1 LELLREY
8 SAVEPYN
15 PAAKNHMNDD
25 SNLVSEDFHYELDEN
40 AIQEAGRVA
49 PMAPPSIPDYLQ
61 DTYWWAYLHPN
72 SFWFFEREWVVNLIL
87 WGNMK
92 KLTNAVLDE
101 MDLQS
106 GSNVL
111 QVACVY
117 GDFSNRLASHL
128 GKTQSR
134 LSVVDVAPI
143 QISNIKKKLQAHDN
157 VSVHHQDSTCMSF
170 QNDNFEE
177 TVVFFLLH
185 EQPEHARRKTVAE
198 AIRVTRPGGRVIFV
212 DYHGPRR
219 SNPMRYVMKPILA
232 MLEPYAMDLWR
243 EELPEYMPEGI
254 TSEQVSSS
262 FYFGGLYQ
270 KVVVSL

>member
-1 LELLREY
+1 
-8 SAVEPYN
+8 
-15 PAAKNHMNDD
+15 MNDD
-25 SNLVSEDFHYELDEN
+25 SRVLADNYHYEVSDPTG
-40 AIQEAGRVA
+40 QETAVA
-49 PMAPPSIPDYLQ
+49 VPLAPPAIPDYLQ
-61 DTYWWAYLHPN
+61 DTYWWAYLHPK
-72 SFWFFEREWVVNLIL
+72 SFYFFEREWVVNLIL

-101 MDLQS
+101 MELKPQ
-106 GSNVL
+106 SNVL

-128 GKTQSR
+128 GQTQSR

-143 QISNIKKKLQAHDN
+143 QIENVEKKLAAHDN

-170 QNDNFEE
+170 PNDSFEE

-185 EQPEHARRKTVAE
+185 EQPEQARRKTVAE

-212 DYHGPRR
+212 DYHGPER
-219 SNPMRYVMKPILA
+219 SNPMRYVMKPILT
-232 MLEPYAMDLWR
+232 MLEPFAMDLWR
-243 EELPEYMPEGI
+243 AELPAFMPAEI
-254 TSEQVSSS
+254 KAEQLSSS

-270 KVVVSL
+270 KVVLKL

>member
-1 LELLREY
+1 
-8 SAVEPYN
+8 
-15 PAAKNHMNDD
+15 MNDD
-25 SNLVSEDFHYELDEN
+25 SRAVTEN
-40 AIQEAGRVA
+40 YQYEAGDNAGQQAAYVV

-61 DTYWWAYLHPN
+61 DTYWWAYLHPK

-87 WGNMK
+87 WGNMG

-101 MDLQS
+101 MELQPHS
-106 GSNVL
+106 SVL

-128 GKTQSR
+128 AQTQSK

-143 QISNIKKKLQAHDN
+143 QLRNVEKKLDGQDN

-170 QNDNFEE
+170 PSDSFAE

-185 EQPEHARRKTVAE
+185 EQPEEARRKTVAE

-212 DYHGPRR
+212 DYHGPQR
-219 SNPMRYVMKPILA
+219 SNPMRYVMKPILS
-232 MLEPYAMDLWR
+232 MLEPFAMDLWR
-243 EELPEYMPEGI
+243 EELPVFMPPEI
-254 TSEQVSSS
+254 NPEQLSSN

-270 KVVVSL
+270 KVVVDL

>member
-1 LELLREY
+1 
-8 SAVEPYN
+8 
-15 PAAKNHMNDD
+15 MNDD
-25 SNLVSEDFHYELDEN
+25 SREVAEDYSYEVGDRSAGEAALV
-40 AIQEAGRVA
+40 
-49 PMAPPSIPDYLQ
+49 PPPIPDYLQ

-92 KLTNAVLDE
+92 KLTQAVLDE
-101 MDLQS
+101 LDLRSQS
-106 GSNVL
+106 SVL

-128 GKTQSR
+128 GQTDSR

-143 QISNIKKKLQAHDN
+143 QISNIKKKLAAHEN

-170 QNDNFEE
+170 PDDSFDE

-185 EQPEHARRKTVAE
+185 EQPALARRKTVAE
-198 AIRVTRPGGRVIFV
+198 AVRVTRPGGRVIFV
-212 DYHGPRR
+212 DYHGPKR
-219 SNPMRYVMKPILA
+219 SNPMRYVMQPILTV
-232 MLEPYAMDLWR
+232 LEPFAMDLWR
-243 EELPEYMPEGI
+243 EELLAFMPADI
-254 TSEQVSSS
+254 KPDQLSSN

-270 KVVVSL
+270 KIVLTV

>member
-1 LELLREY
+1 
-8 SAVEPYN
+8 
-15 PAAKNHMNDD
+15 MNDD
-25 SNLVSEDFHYELDEN
+25 SRAIAENYQYNEDGNGALEGGHVVPVS
-40 AIQEAGRVA
+40 
-49 PMAPPSIPDYLQ
+49 PPTIPDYLQ
-61 DTYWWAYLHPN
+61 DTYWWAYLHPK

-101 MDLQS
+101 MDLQP

-128 GKTQSR
+128 GQTRSK

-143 QISNIKKKLQAHDN
+143 QLRNVEKKLDGHDN

-170 QNDNFEE
+170 PDDSFEE

-185 EQPEHARRKTVAE
+185 EQPEDARRKTVAE
-198 AIRVTRPGGRVIFV
+198 AIRVTKPGGRVIFV
-212 DYHGPRR
+212 DYHGPQR
-219 SNPMRYVMKPILA
+219 SNPMRYVMKPILT
-232 MLEPYAMDLWR
+232 MLEPFAMDLWR
-243 EELPEYMPEGI
+243 DELPEFMPTEI
-254 TSEQVSSS
+254 TPEQIASN

-270 KVVVSL
+270 KVVLNL

>member
-1 LELLREY
+1 
-8 SAVEPYN
+8 
-15 PAAKNHMNDD
+15 MNDD
-25 SNLVSEDFHYELDEN
+25 SRVLTEN
-40 AIQEAGRVA
+40 YPYDTGEHADQEGGNVI
-49 PMAPPSIPDYLQ
+49 PMVPPSIPDYLQ
-61 DTYWWAYLHPN
+61 DTYWWAYLHPK

-101 MDLQS
+101 MDLEPNS
-106 GSNVL
+106 SVL

-128 GKTQSR
+128 VPTHSK

-143 QISNIKKKLQAHDN
+143 QLRNVEKKLGGQDN

-170 QNDNFEE
+170 PNDSFEE

-185 EQPEHARRKTVAE
+185 EQPENARRKTIAE
-198 AIRVTRPGGRVIFV
+198 AIRVTRPGGRVVFV
-212 DYHGPRR
+212 DYHGPKR
-219 SNPMRYVMKPILA
+219 SNPMRYVMKPILTW
-232 MLEPYAMDLWR
+232 LEPYAMDLWHD
-243 EELPEYMPEGI
+243 ELPAFIPAEVEPEQLS
-254 TSEQVSSS
+254 SE

-270 KVVVSL
+270 KVVLTL

>member
-1 LELLREY
+1 
-8 SAVEPYN
+8 
-15 PAAKNHMNDD
+15 MNDD
-25 SNLVSEDFHYELDEN
+25 SRVITENYRYEVDDKPGQS
-40 AIQEAGRVA
+40 AAHVI

-61 DTYWWAYLHPN
+61 DTYWWAYLHPK
-72 SFWFFEREWVVNLIL
+72 SFGFFEREWVVNLIL

-92 KLTNAVLDE
+92 KLTDAVLNE
-101 MDLQS
+101 MQLPPR
-106 GSNVL
+106 SNVL

-128 GKTQSR
+128 ANSQSR

-143 QISNIKKKLQAHDN
+143 QLRNVEKKLDGQDN
-157 VSVHHQDSTCMSF
+157 VSVHHQDSTCMAFPDDS
-170 QNDNFEE
+170 FEE

-185 EQPEHARRKTVAE
+185 EQPEDARRKTVAE
-198 AIRVTRPGGRVIFV
+198 AIRVTRSGGRVIFV

-243 EELPEYMPEGI
+243 DELPAFIPPEI
-254 TSEQVSSS
+254 KPEQISSN

-270 KVVVSL
+270 KVVLGL

>member
-1 LELLREY
+1 
-8 SAVEPYN
+8 
-15 PAAKNHMNDD
+15 MNDD
-25 SNLVSEDFHYELDEN
+25 SRVATENFHYGIDEN
-40 AIQEAGRVA
+40 PITEPVQVT
-49 PMAPPSIPDYLQ
+49 PMVPPSIPDYLQ

-101 MDLQS
+101 MELQPES
-106 GSNVL
+106 DVL

-128 GKTQSR
+128 SQTRSR

-143 QISNIKKKLQAHDN
+143 QIRNIEKKLKAHDN

-170 QNDNFEE
+170 PDDSFEE

-185 EQPEHARRKTVAE
+185 EQPEDARRKTVAE
-198 AIRVTRPGGRVIFV
+198 AVRVTRPGGRVVFV

-232 MLEPYAMDLWR
+232 TLEPYAMDLWR
-243 EELPEYMPEGI
+243 EELPAYMPVGVKP
-254 TSEQVSSS
+254 EQLSSR

-270 KVVVSL
+270 KVVVNL